1 MTVSLKKKQESAAIM
16 YSLLN
21 SRSSCDFSNLC
32 KNTNH
37 LKSLKALL
45 IVNGLIKHKLLLGQF
60 LESCFNLGS
69 VDIAISTFSTVK
81 KPSSLLQ
88 NLMIRRLSNK
98 GLHEN
103 VLSVYK
109 TCQVSNCLSGD
120 FTFPFVIKACSV
132 LDSFEIGK
140 EIHCVVLR
148 NGYERNVVIET
159 ALVDFYGKTG
169 HLGTARS
176 LIDGNPQ
183 PDLVSL
189 NALISCYSFHGID
202 QQVFEVFKLIFAV
215 GLKPNLS
222 TLASVIPVCTRLG
235 CLDTGTSLHGFAV
248 KSGFFP
254 NEFLVPALIS
264 MYARDECVSSAIN
277 MFEGVKR
284 KNAAVWNAM
293 ISAYTQKH
301 MAFEAYGMF
310 RQMILA
316 GVLPNSITF
325 VSIIPSCE
333 VGGGILYGESFH
345 ARVIKHGLEN
355 QVSVLTALVSMYAK
369 LGQMHKAEN
378 LFDRVSNR
386 NLLLW
391 NVMVSAY
398 VRNSLWDT
406 SLAAF
411 CEMQLG
417 GFSPDAV
424 SIVSILSACSNLEA
438 VLLGKCAHAFSIR
451 KGIDSNPSVSNA
463 LLAFY
468 SDCRQLT
475 SSFKL
480 FHEMV
485 DTRNTVSWNTLISGC
500 ARSGEM
506 EKAVDLGHRMQKEGV
521 VLDLVTLISV
531 LPVYCHRDYLGH
543 GMTLHGYAIKRGFSS
558 DVYLVNALISAYCK
572 CGDLDAGRYL
582 FEVMSERCIV
592 SWNALITGFRH
603 LNLQKEALVFFSQ
616 MMEYQRPNSV
626 TLLNVLPLCYS
637 HLQGKSVHAFAI
649 RTGVLQET
657 HLVTSLIYMYA
668 RFENM
673 NSCLSVFEIGT
684 KDIPVWNAII
694 FVNIQAKYPEKAVWF
709 FYDLLRMGLQ
719 PDNITVL
726 RLVSAC
732 AQLNFLNLAHS
743 VMAFVICKGFE
754 KDSAVS
760 NALIDMHARCG
771 DIVTAKKLFEGLV
784 EKDAVS
790 WRVMINGYCLHG
802 DGKAALETFSQMQL
816 SGVIPDDIVF
826 STIFSAC
833 SHAGLVEQGGM
844 VLNSMVENGVSAGMD
859 HYACLVDLLGRKG
872 HLKEAYG
879 VVEKL
884 PGKPS
889 ATLLESLLGACCV
902 HGNVEIGEKIS
913 GMLFEMDPDNPGP
926 YVILSNIYAAA
937 GRWSDAIKVRANID
951 RRRLR
956 KAAGCS
962 LLIREK

>member
-1 MTVSLKKKQESAAIM
+1 MVSLKNKQESASIM
-16 YSLLN
+16 YSSLN
-21 SRSSCDFSNLC
+21 SRSSCNFSNIC

-45 IVNGLIKHKLLLGQF
+45 IVNGLIQHKLLLRQF

-69 VDIAISTFSTVK
+69 VDLALSTFNTIK
-81 KPSSLLQ
+81 KPSLLLQ
-88 NLMIRRLSNK
+88 NLMIRSLSNN

-109 TCQVSNCLSGD
+109 TCQVWNCLSDD

-132 LDSFEIGK
+132 LGAFEIGK
-140 EIHCVVLR
+140 EIHCAVLR

-159 ALVDFYGKTG
+159 ALVDFYGKIG

-176 LIDGNPQ
+176 LIDRSPQ

-202 QQVFEVFKLIFAV
+202 QPVFEVFKLIFAV

-235 CLDTGTSLHGFAV
+235 CLDTGKSLHGFAV
-248 KSGFFP
+248 KSGFLA

-264 MYARDECVSSAIN
+264 MYARDVCVSSAIN
-277 MFEGVKR
+277 MFEDVKR
-284 KNAAVWNAM
+284 KNVAVWNAM
-293 ISAYTQKH
+293 ISACTQKD
-301 MAFEAYGMF
+301 MAFEAYEMF
-310 RQMILA
+310 RQMLHA
-316 GVLPNSITF
+316 DVLPNSITF
-325 VSIIPSCE
+325 VSVIPSCE
-333 VGGGILYGESFH
+333 VAGGILYGESFH
-345 ARVIKHGLEN
+345 AWVIKHGLEN

-369 LGQMHKAEN
+369 LGEMHKAEN
-378 LFDRVSNR
+378 LFDRISNR

-391 NVMVSAY
+391 NVMVSGY
-398 VRNSLWDT
+398 VRNCLWDT

-424 SIVSILSACSNLEA
+424 SIVSVLSACSYLEA
-438 VLLGKCAHAFSIR
+438 VLFGKCAHAFSIR
-451 KGIDSNPSVSNA
+451 KGIDSSPNVSNA

-480 FHEMV
+480 FHKMH
-485 DTRNTVSWNTLISGC
+485 TRNTVSWNTLISGC
-500 ARSGEM
+500 VHSGEM
-506 EKAVDLGHRMQKEGV
+506 EKAVDLGHSMQKEGV
-521 VLDLVTLISV
+521 ALDLVTLISV
-531 LPVYCHRDYLGH
+531 LPVYCDRDYLGH
-543 GMTLHGYAIKRGFSS
+543 GMTLHGHAIKKGFAS
-558 DVYLVNALISAYCK
+558 DVSLVNALISTYCK
-572 CGDLDAGRYL
+572 CGDLDSGRFL
-582 FEVMSERCIV
+582 FEVMSERCVV
-592 SWNALITGFRH
+592 SWNALITGLRH
-603 LNLQKEALVFFSQ
+603 LNLQNEALVLFSQ
-616 MMEYQRPNSV
+616 MTEYQRPNSV

-637 HLQGKSVHAFAI
+637 HLQG
-649 RTGVLQET
+649 
-657 HLVTSLIYMYA
+657 
-668 RFENM
+668 
-673 NSCLSVFEIGT
+673 T

-694 FVNIQAKYPEKAVWF
+694 SVHIQTKYPEKAVCF

-726 RLVSAC
+726 SLVSAC
-732 AQLNFLNLAHS
+732 AQLNFLSLAHS
-743 VMAFVICKGFE
+743 VMAYVICKGFE

-760 NALIDMHARCG
+760 NALIDMYARCG
-771 DIVTAKKLFEGLV
+771 DIVTAKKLFEGLI

-790 WRVMINGYCLHG
+790 WSVMINGYCLHG
-802 DGKAALETFSQMQL
+802 DGKAALEILSQMQL
-816 SGVIPDDIVF
+816 SGVIPNVIVF
-826 STIFSAC
+826 STILSAC
-833 SHAGLVEQGGM
+833 SHAGLVEQAWM
-844 VLNSMVENGVSAGMD
+844 VLNSMVENGISARIE

-872 HLKEAYG
+872 HLKEAYN
-879 VVEKL
+879 VVKKL

-889 ATLLESLLGACCV
+889 VTLLESLLGACSV
-902 HGNVEIGEKIS
+902 HGNVEIGEEIS
-913 GMLFEMDPDNPGP
+913 GLLFEMDPDNPVP

-937 GRWSDAIKVRANID
+937 GRWADANKLRSNID

-962 LLIREK
+962 LLISEKSDNIVVMKET

>member
-1 MTVSLKKKQESAAIM
+1 
-16 YSLLN
+16 
-21 SRSSCDFSNLC
+21 
-32 KNTNH
+32 
-37 LKSLKALL
+37 
-45 IVNGLIKHKLLLGQF
+45 
-60 LESCFNLGS
+60 
-69 VDIAISTFSTVK
+69 
-81 KPSSLLQ
+81 
-88 NLMIRRLSNK
+88 
-98 GLHEN
+98 
-103 VLSVYK
+103 
-109 TCQVSNCLSGD
+109 
-120 FTFPFVIKACSV
+120 
-132 LDSFEIGK
+132 
-140 EIHCVVLR
+140 
-148 NGYERNVVIET
+148 
-159 ALVDFYGKTG
+159 
-169 HLGTARS
+169 
-176 LIDGNPQ
+176 
-183 PDLVSL
+183 
-189 NALISCYSFHGID
+189 
-202 QQVFEVFKLIFAV
+202 
-215 GLKPNLS
+215 
-222 TLASVIPVCTRLG
+222 
-235 CLDTGTSLHGFAV
+235 
-248 KSGFFP
+248 
-254 NEFLVPALIS
+254 

-284 KNAAVWNAM
+284 KNVAVCNAM

-301 MAFEAYGMF
+301 MAFEAYETF
-310 RQMILA
+310 RQMLHA
-316 GVLPNSITF
+316 GVLPNTITF

-333 VGGGILYGESFH
+333 VGGGIL
-345 ARVIKHGLEN
+345 I
-355 QVSVLTALVSMYAK
+355 
-369 LGQMHKAEN
+369 
-378 LFDRVSNR
+378 SNR

-406 SLAAF
+406 SLAGF

-451 KGIDSNPSVSNA
+451 KGIDSNPNVSNA

-543 GMTLHGYAIKRGFSS
+543 GMTLHGYAIKKGFSS
-558 DVYLVNALISAYCK
+558 DVYLVNALISTYCK
-572 CGDLDAGRYL
+572 CGDLDAGRFL

-694 FVNIQAKYPEKAVWF
+694 SVNIQAKYPEKAVWF

-726 RLVSAC
+726 SLVSAC

-771 DIVTAKKLFEGLV
+771 DIVTAKKLFEGLI

-802 DGKAALETFSQMQL
+802 
-816 SGVIPDDIVF
+816 
-826 STIFSAC
+826 
-833 SHAGLVEQGGM
+833 
-844 VLNSMVENGVSAGMD
+844 
-859 HYACLVDLLGRKG
+859 GRQSC
-872 HLKEAYG
+872 
-879 VVEKL
+879 
-884 PGKPS
+884 P
-889 ATLLESLLGACCV
+889 
-902 HGNVEIGEKIS
+902 
-913 GMLFEMDPDNPGP
+913 
-926 YVILSNIYAAA
+926 
-937 GRWSDAIKVRANID
+937 
-951 RRRLR
+951 
-956 KAAGCS
+956 
-962 LLIREK
+962 

>member
-21 SRSSCDFSNLC
+21 SRSICDFSNL
-32 KNTNH
+32 
-37 LKSLKALL
+37 SIL

-176 LIDGNPQ
+176 LIDGNPK

-378 LFDRVSNR
+378 LFDRISNR

-451 KGIDSNPSVSNA
+451 KGIDSNPNVSNA

-543 GMTLHGYAIKRGFSS
+543 GMTLHGYAIKKGFSS

-637 HLQGKSVHAFAI
+637 HLQG
-649 RTGVLQET
+649 
-657 HLVTSLIYMYA
+657 
-668 RFENM
+668 
-673 NSCLSVFEIGT
+673 T

-694 FVNIQAKYPEKAVWF
+694 SVNIQAKYPEKAVWF

-726 RLVSAC
+726 SLVSAC

-872 HLKEAYG
+872 HLKEAY
-879 VVEKL
+879 
-884 PGKPS
+884 
-889 ATLLESLLGACCV
+889 SLLGACCV

>member
-1 MTVSLKKKQESAAIM
+1 M

-148 NGYERNVVIET
+148 NGFERNVVIET

-333 VGGGILYGESFH
+333 VGGGIL
-345 ARVIKHGLEN
+345 I
-355 QVSVLTALVSMYAK
+355 
-369 LGQMHKAEN
+369 
-378 LFDRVSNR
+378 SNR

-398 VRNSLWDT
+398 VRHSLWDT

-438 VLLGKCAHAFSIR
+438 VLLGILCR
-451 KGIDSNPSVSNA
+451 GI
-463 LLAFY
+463 L
-468 SDCRQLT
+468 
-475 SSFKL
+475 
-480 FHEMV
+480 
-485 DTRNTVSWNTLISGC
+485 
-500 ARSGEM
+500 
-506 EKAVDLGHRMQKEGV
+506 
-521 VLDLVTLISV
+521 
-531 LPVYCHRDYLGH
+531 
-543 GMTLHGYAIKRGFSS
+543 
-558 DVYLVNALISAYCK
+558 
-572 CGDLDAGRYL
+572 
-582 FEVMSERCIV
+582 
-592 SWNALITGFRH
+592 
-603 LNLQKEALVFFSQ
+603 
-616 MMEYQRPNSV
+616 
-626 TLLNVLPLCYS
+626 
-637 HLQGKSVHAFAI
+637 
-649 RTGVLQET
+649 
-657 HLVTSLIYMYA
+657 
-668 RFENM
+668 
-673 NSCLSVFEIGT
+673 
-684 KDIPVWNAII
+684 
-694 FVNIQAKYPEKAVWF
+694 
-709 FYDLLRMGLQ
+709 
-719 PDNITVL
+719 
-726 RLVSAC
+726 
-732 AQLNFLNLAHS
+732 
-743 VMAFVICKGFE
+743 
-754 KDSAVS
+754 
-760 NALIDMHARCG
+760 
-771 DIVTAKKLFEGLV
+771 
-784 EKDAVS
+784 
-790 WRVMINGYCLHG
+790 
-802 DGKAALETFSQMQL
+802 
-816 SGVIPDDIVF
+816 
-826 STIFSAC
+826 
-833 SHAGLVEQGGM
+833 
-844 VLNSMVENGVSAGMD
+844 
-859 HYACLVDLLGRKG
+859 
-872 HLKEAYG
+872 
-879 VVEKL
+879 
-884 PGKPS
+884 
-889 ATLLESLLGACCV
+889 
-902 HGNVEIGEKIS
+902 
-913 GMLFEMDPDNPGP
+913 
-926 YVILSNIYAAA
+926 
-937 GRWSDAIKVRANID
+937 
-951 RRRLR
+951 
-956 KAAGCS
+956 
-962 LLIREK
+962 

>member
-21 SRSSCDFSNLC
+21 STSSCDFSNLC

-159 ALVDFYGKTG
+159 ALVDFYGK
-169 HLGTARS
+169 
-176 LIDGNPQ
+176 
-183 PDLVSL
+183 
-189 NALISCYSFHGID
+189 
-202 QQVFEVFKLIFAV
+202 
-215 GLKPNLS
+215 
-222 TLASVIPVCTRLG
+222 
-235 CLDTGTSLHGFAV
+235 TGTSLHGFAV

-603 LNLQKEALVFFSQ
+603 LNLQKEALVFFQSNDGVS
-616 MMEYQRPNSV
+616 EAKFCNSAK
-626 TLLNVLPLCYS
+626 CIAS
-637 HLQGKSVHAFAI
+637 
-649 RTGVLQET
+649 VLQPFAGQVCPCFCNQNRSFT
-657 HLVTSLIYMYA
+657 GNA
-668 RFENM
+668 
-673 NSCLSVFEIGT
+673 SCYFS
-684 KDIPVWNAII
+684 
-694 FVNIQAKYPEKAVWF
+694 
-709 FYDLLRMGLQ
+709 DLH
-719 PDNITVL
+719 V
-726 RLVSAC
+726 C
-732 AQLNFLNLAHS
+732 
-743 VMAFVICKGFE
+743 
-754 KDSAVS
+754 
-760 NALIDMHARCG
+760 
-771 DIVTAKKLFEGLV
+771 
-784 EKDAVS
+784 
-790 WRVMINGYCLHG
+790 
-802 DGKAALETFSQMQL
+802 
-816 SGVIPDDIVF
+816 
-826 STIFSAC
+826 
-833 SHAGLVEQGGM
+833 
-844 VLNSMVENGVSAGMD
+844 
-859 HYACLVDLLGRKG
+859 
-872 HLKEAYG
+872 
-879 VVEKL
+879 
-884 PGKPS
+884 
-889 ATLLESLLGACCV
+889 
-902 HGNVEIGEKIS
+902 
-913 GMLFEMDPDNPGP
+913 
-926 YVILSNIYAAA
+926 
-937 GRWSDAIKVRANID
+937 
-951 RRRLR
+951 
-956 KAAGCS
+956 
-962 LLIREK
+962 